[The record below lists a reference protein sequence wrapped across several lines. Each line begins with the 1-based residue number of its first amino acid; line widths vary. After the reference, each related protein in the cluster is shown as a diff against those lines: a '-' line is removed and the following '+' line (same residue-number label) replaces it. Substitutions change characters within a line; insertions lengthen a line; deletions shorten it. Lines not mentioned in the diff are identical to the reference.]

1 MAPSADCH
9 FHWTSPNSSHSLRSS
24 AHRCSNRSHL
34 THRVIARW
42 TDESSPN
49 SLGNSFHWHPVRPW
63 WISPFRAARS
73 SDRGR
78 PVRFGGSCFSISTA
92 TRSHTASGTRQIVGS
107 GWSSTPVDFFLRG
120 IRASCFDGNFTPIRR
135 FEMVSKSTR
144 CRGRRWTT
152 PRPSVSPGL
161 RPGRR

>member
-9 FHWTSPNSSHSLRSS
+9 FHSTPFNSSHSLSSS
-24 AHRCSNRSHL
+24 AHRCSNRSHF

-49 SLGNSFHWHPVRPW
+49 SCGNWFHWHPVRPR

-78 PVRFGGSCFSISTA
+78 PVFFGGSYFSISTA

-107 GWSSTPVDFFLRG
+107 GLSSALGFFFLRG
-120 IRASCFDGNFTPIRR
+120 ILASCLGRNYTLNSP
-135 FEMVSKSTR
+135 FEMVS
-144 CRGRRWTT
+144 
-152 PRPSVSPGL
+152 
-161 RPGRR
+161 